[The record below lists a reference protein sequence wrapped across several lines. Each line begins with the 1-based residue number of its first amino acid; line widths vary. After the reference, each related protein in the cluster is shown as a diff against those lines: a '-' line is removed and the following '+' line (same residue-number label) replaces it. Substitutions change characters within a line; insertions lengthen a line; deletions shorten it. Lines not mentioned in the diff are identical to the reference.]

1 MHGRT
6 IVSPA
11 PSPYVGQ
18 QTDAKLSRKGEHMKR
33 HDRRAASWIALR
45 LLGLAV
51 LLGSSSLT
59 LADPALEAQGRCAVV
74 SPAAARALAD
84 SLYQQGAYQRA
95 GQCYQIAGD
104 SDRANV
110 AFTRA
115 LGPASAVTAR
125 QASDQAEQTKVVVE
139 RYKRA
144 LHLQQ

>member
-1 MHGRT
+1 
-6 IVSPA
+6 
-11 PSPYVGQ
+11 
-18 QTDAKLSRKGEHMKR
+18 MKR
-33 HDRRAASWIALR
+33 QDESAASWIAVK

-51 LLGSSSLT
+51 FLGAWSLA
-59 LADPALEAQGRCAVV
+59 LADPALEEQGRCAVV

-95 GQCYQIAGD
+95 GECYQIAGD

-125 QASDQAEQTKVVVE
+125 QASDQAEQAKALVE